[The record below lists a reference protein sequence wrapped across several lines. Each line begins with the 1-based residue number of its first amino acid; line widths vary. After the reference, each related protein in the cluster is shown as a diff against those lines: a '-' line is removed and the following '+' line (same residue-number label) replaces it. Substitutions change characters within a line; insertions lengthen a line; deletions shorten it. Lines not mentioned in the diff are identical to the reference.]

1 MLITQ
6 SKWLLILLWASVS
19 SVTMAQNQSEAE
31 GFIEDSHVGLFMR
44 NFYFNRDFRS
54 DYGPGNVGQE
64 WAQGLTLSFRSGYT
78 QGLFGFGVDTFA
90 NIGLKLDGGAGRPP
104 LLLLARD
111 SNGNP
116 ENEYSEVGAAL
127 KMRLSDTELKAGD
140 LAPYN
145 PVMAIATSRLFP
157 ASTKGLQVVSS
168 DIPGLRLDAGHFTS
182 GNDVNSTNRDGPL
195 KAFYAQRDA
204 SSIDYVGGWYKV
216 NSQLTLGAFAAN
228 YADIWNQYYLSAA
241 LNLPINDLQAI
252 GLQLT
257 AYHTDDS
264 GKSIAGNINN
274 TTWSAELAYSV
285 GIQKFTLARQQV
297 HGDEPFDYLGFAS
310 MPGDAIGFLANK
322 AQNLDFNLPHERS
335 WQLRYNLD
343 LVSFGAPGLTFMARY
358 ITSEGIDGSHYGG
371 GAYSR
376 YQTVTDGSRWERDLE
391 VAYVVQSGPAKD
403 LVFRVGQST
412 HRADAS
418 VQRVD
423 LPSLDETRVTI
434 EYPLSF

>member
-1 MLITQ
+1 
-6 SKWLLILLWASVS
+6 
-19 SVTMAQNQSEAE
+19 
-31 GFIEDSHVGLFMR
+31 
-44 NFYFNRDFRS
+44 
-54 DYGPGNVGQE
+54 
-64 WAQGLTLSFRSGYT
+64 
-78 QGLFGFGVDTFA
+78 
-90 NIGLKLDGGAGRPP
+90 
-104 LLLLARD
+104 
-111 SNGNP
+111 
-116 ENEYSEVGAAL
+116 
-127 KMRLSDTELKAGD
+127 
-140 LAPYN
+140 
-145 PVMAIATSRLFP
+145 
-157 ASTKGLQVVSS
+157 
-168 DIPGLRLDAGHFTS
+168 LDAGHFTS

-204 SSIDYVGGWYKV
+204 SSIDYVGGWYKA

-241 LNLPINDLQAI
+241 LKLPINDLQAI

-285 GIQKFTLARQQV
+285 GIQKLTLARQQV
-297 HGDEPFDYLGFAS
+297 HGNEPFDYLGFAS

-322 AQNLDFNLPHERS
+322 AQNLDFNLPNERS

-343 LVSFGAPGLTFMARY
+343 LVSFGAPGLTLMARY

-423 LPSLDETRVTI
+423 LPSLDETRITI